1 MNVVI
6 SVIGT
11 DQVGILAHVSTLCS
25 KYDANIVE
33 VSQTVLSSTFAM
45 IMVANIEKLNVSFD
59 EFVDNMKASGKEKC
73 VEINVMHEDIFNSMH
88 KI

>member
-6 SVIGT
+6 SVIGS
-11 DQVGILAHVSTLCS
+11 DQVGILAHVSGLCA
-25 KYDANIVE
+25 KYDVNIVE

-45 IMVANIEKLNVSFD
+45 IMVANIDHLNCDLDTFIDS
-59 EFVDNMKASGKEKC
+59 MKASGKEKA
-73 VEINVMHEDIFNSMH
+73 VEINVMHENIFNSMH